1 MVVPMGGHR
10 MRPESGDQRYLVR
23 FTAAVDAP
31 LAPDAAVRLAEVIL
45 SLPGIDAADRPSA
58 HARSR
63 RVTASFVI
71 AVTHG
76 MADAARDGSRLA
88 KEALHLAGMDS
99 AHLME
104 LVIQLRERSSTGI

>member
-1 MVVPMGGHR
+1 MT
-10 MRPESGDQRYLVR
+10 PENADQRYLVR
-23 FTAAVDAP
+23 FTASVDAP
-31 LAPDAAVRLAEVIL
+31 LAADAAMRLAEVIL

-63 RVTASFVI
+63 RVTASFVL

-104 LVIQLRERSSTGI
+104 LVIQLRERSSGGD

>member
-1 MVVPMGGHR
+1 
-10 MRPESGDQRYLVR
+10 MRPDTGDQRYLVR
-23 FTAAVDAP
+23 FTAAVDEP
-31 LAPDAAVRLAEVIL
+31 LAPDAAIRLAEVIL
-45 SLPGIDAADRPSA
+45 SLPGIDVADRPSA

-63 RVTASFVI
+63 RVTASFVL

-104 LVIQLRERSSTGI
+104 LVIQFRERSSVND

>member
-1 MVVPMGGHR
+1 VK
-10 MRPESGDQRYLVR
+10 PESGDQRYLVR
-23 FTAAVDAP
+23 FTAAVDDP
-31 LAPDAAVRLAEVIL
+31 LAPDAALRLAEVIL
-45 SLPGIDAADRPSA
+45 SLPGIDVADRPSA

-63 RVTASFVI
+63 RVTASFVL

-99 AHLME
+99 GHLME
-104 LVIQLRERSSTGI
+104 LVIQFREPSQTPD